1 MANDSSSSYQ
11 KKVKAI
17 ADQIWKALQQELRD
31 ERDRR
36 GKDRK

>member
-1 MANDSSSSYQ
+1 MANNDSAAYQ
-11 KKVKAI
+11 KKVKNI
-17 ADQIWKALQQELRD
+17 ADQIWKQLQQDLRD